1 MKRII
6 SILFLTC
13 FLSFQ
18 KEKVV
23 IPDKIVVLINQV
35 PWERP
40 IANTIETFWQ
50 DKEHFD
56 TIQIVGKTILNHV
69 NGVLSKLVKEDNF
82 SEISY
87 ESCIITNGKTR
98 FAKVWR
104 RININKVN
112 KLSSN

>member
-87 ESCIITNGKTR
+87 ESCIIRYSREQPIDT
-98 FAKVWR
+98 FYSW
-104 RININKVN
+104 
-112 KLSSN
+112 